1 MFNLVILSSSAFELL
16 KYKSWYSLKMNVLPL
31 RLKQSILIGL
41 FVYYLCIPNSFA
53 QRFPI
58 SKIADNDYLGR
69 CGMFTNGRLTHFN
82 KSTIS
87 VFIAPISV
95 SRNLTDVYR
104 QILIESFQQWEIATG
119 LEFSFISDKK
129 SANIHILWNHHRQIG
144 GLHPHGGESVLI
156 RPDPN
161 GHRTEIQ
168 VEIEIFV
175 RQAKQIDFLQPEDLR
190 TILLHEIGH
199 AIGLWG
205 HSSKSSDIM
214 YYQPVVKKLSAR
226 DVATVNQLLKEPV
239 GSSLHQSSLKALKT
253 ALTKQ
258 ANIAEH
264 LYAIGLIH
272 MDLGD
277 YELAMSVFQK
287 AITINPLAKKVAW
300 QMAQIRQQDSDYEL
314 ALKDYFRSVD
324 GQPTAKKLGA
334 IGTTYILQGNYDLAL
349 TYLGQAL
356 RADPE
361 SELLRRNMVA
371 AYHHKALDQRQKGEK
386 DAAVQ
391 TLNEGLKD
399 FPNSSILLYDLGST
413 YGMMKLYNRAFQVY
427 EDILQI
433 KPNHIDALIS
443 IAATLNNLGVEVAG
457 QQKWEKA
464 MDYYRKS
471 LDYDVNCWE
480 AQHNLVETLLLK
492 GWKYLKQEDYSKAT
506 KTFSEVIEHDSKNAS
521 AYYNLGISL
530 YSQGQIKSANEAFDH
545 TLELNPNHS
554 DAQDYLR
561 EINEYEKGKKLE
573 RTLPIIL
580 ALLSFSLVIALLK
593 RKKNEQKSTC

>member
-1 MFNLVILSSSAFELL
+1 
-16 KYKSWYSLKMNVLPL
+16 MNIPPR
-31 RLKQSILIGL
+31 RLQQSILIGL
-41 FVYYLCIPNSFA
+41 FVCYFCLPNSFA
-53 QRFPI
+53 QRLPI
-58 SKIADNDYLGR
+58 SKRADDDYLGR

-82 KSTIS
+82 KPIIS
-87 VFIAPISV
+87 VFVAPISV
-95 SRNLTDVYR
+95 SRNLADVYR
-104 QILIESFQQWEIATG
+104 QVLVECFQQWEMATG
-119 LEFSFISDKK
+119 LEFPFVLDKK

-161 GHRTEIQ
+161 EHQTEIQ

-175 RQAKQIDFLQPEDLR
+175 RQAKQIDFLRPEDLG

-199 AIGLWG
+199 AIGIWG

-214 YYQPVVKKLSAR
+214 YFQPVVNKLSAR
-226 DVATVNQLLKEPV
+226 DIATVNQLLKEPV
-239 GSSLHQSSLKALKT
+239 GSALHHPSLKALKT

-258 ANIAEH
+258 ANTAEY

-277 YELAMSVFQK
+277 YGLAMSVFQK

-300 QMAQIRQQDSDYEL
+300 EMAQIRQQDADYEL

-334 IGTTYILQGNYDLAL
+334 IGTIYLLQGNYDLAL

-356 RADPE
+356 RANPE
-361 SELLRRNMVA
+361 SELLRKNMVA
-371 AYHHKALDQRQKGEK
+371 TYHHKALNQRKKGKK
-386 DAAVQ
+386 DAALQ
-391 TLNEGLKD
+391 TLNQGLTD

-413 YGMMKLYNRAFQVY
+413 YGMMKLYDRAFQVY
-427 EDILQI
+427 ENILQTE
-433 KPNHIDALIS
+433 PNHIDVLIS

-457 QQKWEKA
+457 KQKWEKA
-464 MDYYRKS
+464 IDYYRQS
-471 LDYDVNCWE
+471 LDYDINCWE

-492 GWKYLKQEDYSKAT
+492 GWEYLNQKDYSKAT

-521 AYYNLGISL
+521 AHYNLGVSL
-530 YSQGQIKSANEAFDH
+530 YSQGQIKLANEAFDR
-545 TLELNPNHS
+545 TLELNPSHS

-561 EINEYEKGKKLE
+561 QINEYEKGKQLE
-573 RTLPIIL
+573 RILPIIL
-580 ALLSFSLVIALLK
+580 ALLSFSFVIALVK
-593 RKKNEQKSTC
+593 AKQKKNEKKSTG

>member
-1 MFNLVILSSSAFELL
+1 
-16 KYKSWYSLKMNVLPL
+16 MNIPPR
-31 RLKQSILIGL
+31 RLQQSILIGL
-41 FVYYLCIPNSFA
+41 FVCYFCLPSSFA
-53 QRFPI
+53 QRLPI
-58 SKIADNDYLGR
+58 SKRTDDDYLGR

-82 KSTIS
+82 KSIIS
-87 VFIAPISV
+87 VFVAPISV
-95 SRNLTDVYR
+95 SRNLADVYR
-104 QILIESFQQWEIATG
+104 QVLVECFQQWEMATG
-119 LEFSFISDKK
+119 LEFSFVLDKK
-129 SANIHILWNHHRQIG
+129 SANTHILWNHHRQIG

-161 GHRTEIQ
+161 GHQTEIQ

-175 RQAKQIDFLQPEDLR
+175 RQAKQIEFLRPEDLG

-199 AIGLWG
+199 AIGIWG

-214 YYQPVVKKLSAR
+214 YFQPVVNKLSAR
-226 DVATVNQLLKEPV
+226 DIATINQLLKEPV
-239 GSSLHQSSLKALKT
+239 GSSLHQPSLKALKT
-253 ALTKQ
+253 ALTKR
-258 ANIAEH
+258 ANTAEY

-300 QMAQIRQQDSDYEL
+300 QMAQIRQQDADYEL

-334 IGTTYILQGNYDLAL
+334 IGTIYLLQGNYDLAL

-356 RADPE
+356 RANPE
-361 SELLRRNMVA
+361 SELLRKNMVA
-371 AYHHKALDQRQKGEK
+371 TYHHKALDERKEGKK
-386 DAAVQ
+386 DAALQ
-391 TLNEGLKD
+391 TLNQGLTD
-399 FPNSSILLYDLGST
+399 FPNSSILLYDVGST
-413 YGMMKLYNRAFQVY
+413 YGMMKLYDRAFQVY
-427 EDILQI
+427 ENILQTE
-433 KPNHIDALIS
+433 PNHIDVLIS

-457 QQKWEKA
+457 KQKWEKA
-464 MDYYRKS
+464 IDYYRQS
-471 LDYDVNCWE
+471 LDYDINCWE

-492 GWKYLKQEDYSKAT
+492 GWEYLNQKDYSKAT

-521 AYYNLGISL
+521 AYYNLGVSL
-530 YSQGQIKSANEAFDH
+530 YSQGQITSANEAFDR
-545 TLELNPNHS
+545 TLELNPSHS

-561 EINEYEKGKKLE
+561 QINEYEKGKQLE

-580 ALLSFSLVIALLK
+580 ALLSFSFFIALVK
-593 RKKNEQKSTC
+593 AKQKKSTG

>member
-1 MFNLVILSSSAFELL
+1 
-16 KYKSWYSLKMNVLPL
+16 MNIPPR
-31 RLKQSILIGL
+31 RLQQSILIGL
-41 FVYYLCIPNSFA
+41 FVCYFCLPSSFA
-53 QRFPI
+53 QRLPI
-58 SKIADNDYLGR
+58 SKRTDDDYLGR

-82 KSTIS
+82 KSIIS
-87 VFIAPISV
+87 VFVAPISV
-95 SRNLTDVYR
+95 SRNLADVYR
-104 QILIESFQQWEIATG
+104 QVLVECFQQWEMATG
-119 LEFSFISDKK
+119 LEFSFVLDKK
-129 SANIHILWNHHRQIG
+129 SANTHILWNHHRQIG

-161 GHRTEIQ
+161 GHQTEIQ

-175 RQAKQIDFLQPEDLR
+175 RQAKQIEFLRPEDLG

-199 AIGLWG
+199 AIGIWG

-214 YYQPVVKKLSAR
+214 YFQPVVNKLSAR
-226 DVATVNQLLKEPV
+226 DIATINQLLKEPV
-239 GSSLHQSSLKALKT
+239 GSSLHQPSLKALKT
-253 ALTKQ
+253 ALTKR
-258 ANIAEH
+258 ANTAEY

-300 QMAQIRQQDSDYEL
+300 QMAQIRQQDADYEL

-334 IGTTYILQGNYDLAL
+334 IGTIYLLQGNYDLAL

-356 RADPE
+356 RANPE
-361 SELLRRNMVA
+361 SELLRKNMVA
-371 AYHHKALDQRQKGEK
+371 TYHHKALDQRKKGKK
-386 DAAVQ
+386 DAALQ
-391 TLNEGLKD
+391 TLNQGLTD
-399 FPNSSILLYDLGST
+399 FPNSSILLYDVGST
-413 YGMMKLYNRAFQVY
+413 YGMMKLYDRAFQVY
-427 EDILQI
+427 ENILQTE
-433 KPNHIDALIS
+433 PNHIDVLIS

-457 QQKWEKA
+457 KQKWEKA
-464 MDYYRKS
+464 IDYYRQS
-471 LDYDVNCWE
+471 LDYDINCWE

-492 GWKYLKQEDYSKAT
+492 GWEYLNQKDYSKAT

-521 AYYNLGISL
+521 AYYNLGVSL
-530 YSQGQIKSANEAFDH
+530 YSQGQITSANEAFDR
-545 TLELNPNHS
+545 TLELNPSHS

-561 EINEYEKGKKLE
+561 QINEYEKGKQLE

-580 ALLSFSLVIALLK
+580 ALLSFSFFIALVK
-593 RKKNEQKSTC
+593 AKQKKSTG